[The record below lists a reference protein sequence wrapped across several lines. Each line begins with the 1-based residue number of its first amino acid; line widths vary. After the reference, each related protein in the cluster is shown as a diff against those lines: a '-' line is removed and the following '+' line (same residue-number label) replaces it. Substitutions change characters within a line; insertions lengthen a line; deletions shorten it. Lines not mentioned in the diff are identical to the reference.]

1 MIFFLA
7 ILSLIF
13 VLPIAAT
20 VVWQRRSRA
29 SWTILLFAL
38 AAFAVNYAVSIP
50 LDRWLPE
57 AMPFL
62 DADPS
67 ISPRLWLASFLVTL
81 THGLIREGIRWLTF
95 RYAATN
101 VRSWQAGVMFGL
113 GYACLAVL
121 VETTPLFSDLGAAAN
136 QVPDSSAETMPD
148 VPLSVWFMPVILFTL
163 YVSVVQTI
171 FNVGTA
177 LTVMFSVQRRNLWL
191 FLAAVL
197 LYAVYFVLPPIVG
210 LYFPETQVN
219 GFDSPLHWLAV
230 TLPLAFLVA
239 LLPFLLLYRLHKS
252 GQSDGRSSD
261 DRSLK

>member
-1 MIFFLA
+1 MFYFFA
-7 ILSLIF
+7 ILSLTF
-13 VLPIAAT
+13 VLPVAAT

-29 SWTILLFAL
+29 SWTILLFVL
-38 AAFAVNYAVSIP
+38 AAFVVNFAVSTP
-50 LDRWLPE
+50 LDRWLPQ

-67 ISPRLWLASFLVTL
+67 LAPRLWPAGFLVML
-81 THGLIREGIRWLTF
+81 IYGLIREGIRWLTF
-95 RYAATN
+95 RYAATSI
-101 VRSWQAGVMFGL
+101 RSWQEGVMFGL

-121 VETTPLFSDLGAAAN
+121 VENTLLFSDLGAAAN
-136 QVPDSSAETMPD
+136 QVPDSSAEAMPD
-148 VPLSVWFMPVILFTL
+148 VPFSVWFVPVVLFTL
-163 YVSVVQTI
+163 YVGVVETI

-177 LTVMFSVQRRNLWL
+177 LTVMFSVRRRDLWL

-197 LYAVYFVLPPIVG
+197 LYAVYAALPPLVG
-210 LYFPETQVN
+210 LYFPAPQEGGQD
-219 GFDSPLHWLAV
+219 FPLHALAV

-252 GQSDGRSSD
+252 GQSGGRSSD

>member
-7 ILSLIF
+7 ILSLMF
-13 VLPIAAT
+13 VLPVAAT

-67 ISPRLWLASFLVTL
+67 ISPRIWPAAFLVMIIY
-81 THGLIREGIRWLTF
+81 GLIREGVRWLTF

-136 QVPDSSAETMPD
+136 QVPDSAAEAMPD
-148 VPLSVWFMPVILFTL
+148 VPFSVWLMPVVLVTL
-163 YVSVVQTI
+163 DRGVVLTI
-171 FNVGTA
+171 FNVSTA
-177 LTVMFSVQRRNLWL
+177 LTVMFSVQRRNPWL
-191 FLAAVL
+191 FLVAVL
-197 LYAVYFVLPPIVG
+197 VYAVCSVLPSIAL
-210 LYFPETQVN
+210 LYFPATQA
-219 GFDSPLHWLAV
+219 GGQDIPLHALAV
-230 TLPLAFLVA
+230 SLPLTFLVT
-239 LLPFLLLYRLHKS
+239 LLPFPLLYRLHRS